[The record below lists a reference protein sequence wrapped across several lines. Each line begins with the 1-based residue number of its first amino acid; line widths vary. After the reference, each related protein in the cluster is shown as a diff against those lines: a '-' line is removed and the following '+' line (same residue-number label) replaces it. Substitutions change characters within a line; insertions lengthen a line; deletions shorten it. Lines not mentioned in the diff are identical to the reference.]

1 MVMTKCDF
9 NFKGTK
15 SPNILKIL
23 ETADVHLGHQ
33 RTPSESTLDALDR
46 IINPKTL
53 KDLDILLIAGDFF
66 DHLLQFPDDRVL
78 KIEAWVC
85 QLLLM
90 CKKFDV
96 VLRVLEGTGSHDCKQ
111 SRIFVN
117 LNDSAGINADVRY
130 VDKISIE
137 IIERFG
143 VSVLYVPDN
152 QGHNDTVWQKVQTAL
167 LEAGLKQVDFAVMH
181 GFFEFQIPFGI
192 QDTNAHIQ
200 ARYESIVRYTI
211 FIGHHHTHRL
221 MGKVA
226 VSGSINRHTHG
237 EEEAKGS
244 LLATYGRNG
253 LKTME
258 FVVNHK
264 AKVYKTL
271 EMREVSVEDIMRK
284 LDSLDLPYD
293 SAVKLSVNGSDP
305 ICSVFREVS
314 MRYPQYELTLDREKS
329 KQLDERIESIKFSY
343 EPITITKDNL
353 TGLLMERMVPKLSQQ
368 DINACMRLLS
378 EVL

>member
-1 MVMTKCDF
+1 MMTSSF

-23 ETADVHLGHQ
+23 ETADIHLGHQ
-33 RTPSESTLDALDR
+33 RTPSESTLEALDR
-46 IINPKTL
+46 VINPKTL
-53 KDLDILLIAGDFF
+53 KDLDVLLIAGDFF

-85 QLLLM
+85 QLLLL

-117 LNDSAGINADVRY
+117 LNSSAAINADVKY
-130 VDKISIE
+130 IDKISVE
-137 IIERFG
+137 VIERFG
-143 VSVLYVPDN
+143 ISVLYVPDN
-152 QGHNDTVWQKVQTAL
+152 QGHNDSVWQNVQTVL

-221 MGKVA
+221 VGKVA
-226 VSGSINRHTHG
+226 VSGSINRHVHG

-244 LLATYGRNG
+244 LLATYTPSG

-258 FVVNHK
+258 FVVNPK

-271 EMREVSVEDIMRK
+271 EMREASVEDIMRK

-293 SAVKLSVNGSDP
+293 SAIRLSVNSTDP
-305 ICSVFREVS
+305 ICTVFREVS

-343 EPITITKDNL
+343 EPITITKDNIR
-353 TGLLMERMVPKLSQQ
+353 GLLMERMVSKLSQP
-368 DINACMRLLS
+368 DLKACMRLLT